1 MQHNSLQLEILL
13 PGNTT
18 FAHRQWREINSTNS
32 TRHLSQIEQLE
43 QACYQGLLDKLF
55 QGLMHRIALSK
66 RLYLWHIDQCADV
79 LQIQLSEFPVYVEEK
94 CSIDPQFFLSVLVY
108 S

>member
-1 MQHNSLQLEILL
+1 MQHDPLQLEILL

-18 FAHRQWREINSTNS
+18 FAQRQWCKFNSANN

-43 QACYQGLLDKLF
+43 QTCCQGLFDKLF
-55 QGLMHRIALSK
+55 LGLMHRITLSK
-66 RLYLWHIDQCADV
+66 RLYLWHIDQYEDV
-79 LQIQLSEFPVYVEEK
+79 IQIQLSEFPVYIEEK
-94 CSIDPQFFLSVLVY
+94 CSIDPHFFLSVLIY